1 MWSTG
6 VTYQHMENEVK
17 KVRDNMRNSPFLAA
31 TDGDDDDQANVGATE
46 YEQEIA
52 TVLAVNPILQDDS
65 GSEDD
70 SDDEAVCEEFFG
82 ERNMEHDNY

>member
-17 KVRDNMRNSPFLAA
+17 KVRDNMRNSPFSAA
-31 TDGDDDDQANVGATE
+31 ADGDDDDRADVGATE